1 MRTDVV
7 YHLATP
13 AGSPVGG
20 EPYVCDD
27 IGRVV
32 APESGTYALVVE
44 SFAGGTG
51 PYSIEVAP
59 VPDDVTAPVTPGEP
73 VSGEITAPGERHLY
87 TFASTA
93 GDIVY
98 LRGDGPCGGS
108 AAYRL
113 LTPSGGQLG
122 GVPYVCDDI
131 GRQVLPESGTYTMQV
146 ESYAGGSGAYDLVV
160 IAVPP
165 DATTAIAVGD
175 TVTGTITTSGEQ
187 HRYTFPATSR
197 SILAVDGRGPC
208 SDGVAY
214 GLFTPSG
221 SQLGG
226 LPYGCDDLGSQELPE
241 TGDYTLIV
249 QSYAGGSG
257 SYEIQ
262 VLPG

>member
-1 MRTDVV
+1 M
-7 YHLATP
+7 
-13 AGSPVGG
+13 
-20 EPYVCDD
+20 
-27 IGRVV
+27 
-32 APESGTYALVVE
+32 
-44 SFAGGTG
+44 
-51 PYSIEVAP
+51 
-59 VPDDVTAPVTPGEP
+59 
-73 VSGEITAPGERHLY
+73 SGEITAPGERHLY

-146 ESYAGGSGAYDLVV
+146 ESYAGGIGAYDLVV

-208 SDGVAY
+208 SELVWRTASSRRRAPAGW
-214 GLFTPSG
+214 P
-221 SQLGG
+221 
-226 LPYGCDDLGSQELPE
+226 PIGCDDLEL
-241 TGDYTLIV
+241 
-249 QSYAGGSG
+249 AGADRRP
-257 SYEIQ
+257 
-262 VLPG
+262 VTTR